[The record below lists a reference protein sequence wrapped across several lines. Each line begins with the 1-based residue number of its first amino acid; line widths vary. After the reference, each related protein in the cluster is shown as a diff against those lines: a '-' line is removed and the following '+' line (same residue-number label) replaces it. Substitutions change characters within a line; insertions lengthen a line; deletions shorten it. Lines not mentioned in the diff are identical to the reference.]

1 MSKTSLKKELSSLDR
16 DQLIDVILTAYSS
29 SKPIKE
35 YFDFFADPDIDRLC
49 DRHKAEITKEILRG
63 KYRKSTA
70 RISRLRSTLR
80 HFESFNPGPERVRD
94 LRLWTIA
101 ALIDQEMHKEYSDTL
116 INGTLRL
123 LNDTILYSD
132 RNLIFDTTISAV
144 NDLLKERNDR
154 SRYFRKFLRN
164 HLQLPQ

>member
-1 MSKTSLKKELSSLDR
+1 
-16 DQLIDVILTAYSS
+16 
-29 SKPIKE
+29 
-35 YFDFFADPDIDRLC
+35 
-49 DRHKAEITKEILRG
+49 
-63 KYRKSTA
+63 
-70 RISRLRSTLR
+70 
-80 HFESFNPGPERVRD
+80 
-94 LRLWTIA
+94 
-101 ALIDQEMHKEYSDTL
+101 MHKEYSDTL